1 MKRSWSLWINS
12 QLTVFRNVMAKAER
26 TLDVGDQV
34 AVDDAGA
41 RKKSGLDA
49 GAELR
54 LRVASRGTRREGH
67 VGASGIGVDEEHLSA
82 GHGGSLAKSNPGV
95 GGGRLDLEVDVS

>member
-1 MKRSWSLWINS
+1 MVSEQSSLDQIGK
-12 QLTVFRNVMAKAER
+12 VVH

-34 AVDDAGA
+34 AINDAGA
-41 RKKSGLDA
+41 RKKSSLD
-49 GAELR
+49 GGTVLW